1 MKQKIELKLIIANLH
16 EALGILEN
24 TPSTTPINILL
35 NENRYRIA
43 DLKDY
48 SEILL
53 HSIKLTSK
61 IPV

>member
-1 MKQKIELKLIIANLH
+1 MKQIIELKLIIANLH
-16 EALGILEN
+16 EALGILESKDPN
-24 TPSTTPINILL
+24 APMKILL
-35 NENRYRIA
+35 NENRYKIA

-53 HSIKLTSK
+53 KSIELTSK